1 MSKEKSSHT
10 TMRIHRSILK
20 KVSDIQ
26 LIASQREGKI
36 ITLEKALDKFID
48 IYLENYKEL
57 LE

>member
-10 TMRIHRSILK
+10 SMRIHRSILK

-57 LE
+57 

>member
-10 TMRIHRSILK
+10 SMRIHRSILK

-48 IYLENYKEL
+48 TYIDEYKKL
-57 LE
+57 